1 MFCSCHFLTSFF
13 NVQWFISLSIDLG
26 INAINYII
34 ISVNMSQEPIENQI
48 TGELKAAKDA
58 KVIKIGKIIVD
69 RNLCIGAGS
78 CVAVA
83 PGVFELD
90 SENKAVVYNPK
101 GADDETILL
110 AAKSCPTQAILVF
123 DEEGNQIYP

>member
-1 MFCSCHFLTSFF
+1 MD
-13 NVQWFISLSIDLG
+13 N
-26 INAINYII
+26 
-34 ISVNMSQEPIENQI
+34 QEE
-48 TGELKAAKDA
+48 TKESKDA
-58 KVIKIGKIIVD
+58 KVVKIGKIVVD
-69 RNLCIGAGS
+69 RNLCIGAAS

-123 DEEGNQIYP
+123 DEDGNQIFP

>member
-1 MFCSCHFLTSFF
+1 MES
-13 NVQWFISLSIDLG
+13 
-26 INAINYII
+26 
-34 ISVNMSQEPIENQI
+34 
-48 TGELKAAKDA
+48 K
-58 KVIKIGKIIVD
+58 KVKIGKVYVD
-69 RNLCIGAGS
+69 RDLCIGAAS

-90 SENKAVVYNPK
+90 GENKAVVRDSK

-110 AAKSCPTQAILVF
+110 AAQSCPTKAIIVY

>member
-1 MFCSCHFLTSFF
+1 
-13 NVQWFISLSIDLG
+13 
-26 INAINYII
+26 
-34 ISVNMSQEPIENQI
+34 MSQEPQENQRLS
-48 TGELKAAKDA
+48 EKNPL
-58 KVIKIGKIIVD
+58 KIGKIIVD